1 MLINLGTPIINGLKE
16 RVNPLF
22 SHSIIIVNIH
32 AFKNSLNFMEIQTKS
47 VHLEM
52 IFIYAINQIKIKIPF
67 QTLAIVMQAMVFY
80 QLKIKKNILQDHNI
94 FLLKR

>member
-1 MLINLGTPIINGLKE
+1 MD
-16 RVNPLF
+16 
-22 SHSIIIVNIH
+22 
-32 AFKNSLNFMEIQTKS
+32 IQTKC

-52 IFIYAINQIKIKIPF
+52 ISIYVISQIKIKIPS

-80 QLKIKKNILQDHNI
+80 QLKKQKNILQDHNI